1 MFAISYKGIFSI
13 ILIQSSSSFMKA
25 TSGSPSAPKNS
36 SAIRMSSIIYFLISI
51 GVALQ
56 ISGSNWDIVWHGIGN
71 VETFFTPPH
80 SVIYSGVA
88 LAIGSVV
95 VGGIIHTTKI
105 LQQKNISS
113 KKNIF
118 GLLIVSL
125 PLSIKLAA
133 IGCILQLT
141 AGPFDFWWHNQFGF
155 DGLLSPPHSVLATGM
170 LMAALGALIGI
181 YYHYRN
187 QNNNSTSSSIFSK
200 LSLIVAFAVFLL
212 VGVGIVL
219 MFTLPFSKGQ
229 YFDFNPNPL
238 AAVVAASTFIPF
250 IIGLCLFVAAKISAF
265 PTNNKRI
272 PFMLTSIIA
281 VIMIIQSTTT
291 ITSNSYFAW
300 LFPLYLLN
308 ILPAVVA
315 DILILSY
322 LQKKKYE
329 VMIPSSSSSSSS
341 YSSQSFSSNS
351 EVANTNTKNNT
362 TTIKLCLIA
371 SMIVSI
377 FYTTLF
383 FPWTVDVY
391 GGYFKP
397 PNTLRT
403 EQFFIQLLIPVIL
416 PIAVPVSILSSMAGG
431 LVGRKLMNTRKV
443 NSIIEPLTKE
453 FASNQGRL

>member
-1 MFAISYKGIFSI
+1 
-13 ILIQSSSSFMKA
+13 
-25 TSGSPSAPKNS
+25 
-36 SAIRMSSIIYFLISI
+36 
-51 GVALQ
+51 
-56 ISGSNWDIVWHGIGN
+56 
-71 VETFFTPPH
+71 
-80 SVIYSGVA
+80 
-88 LAIGSVV
+88 
-95 VGGIIHTTKI
+95 
-105 LQQKNISS
+105 
-113 KKNIF
+113 
-118 GLLIVSL
+118 
-125 PLSIKLAA
+125 
-133 IGCILQLT
+133 
-141 AGPFDFWWHNQFGF
+141 
-155 DGLLSPPHSVLATGM
+155 
-170 LMAALGALIGI
+170 
-181 YYHYRN
+181 
-187 QNNNSTSSSIFSK
+187 
-200 LSLIVAFAVFLL
+200 
-212 VGVGIVL
+212 

-250 IIGLCLFVAAKISAF
+250 IIGLYLFVAAKISAF

-329 VMIPSSSSSSSS
+329 VMIPSSSSSSS

-351 EVANTNTKNNT
+351 EVANPKNKT

-383 FPWTVDVY
+383 FPWTVYVY

-403 EQFFIQLLIPVIL
+403 EEFFVQLLIPVIL

-431 LVGRKLMNTRKV
+431 LVGQKLMNTRKV
-443 NSIIEPLTKE
+443 NSIIELLTKE

>member
-1 MFAISYKGIFSI
+1 
-13 ILIQSSSSFMKA
+13 MKV
-25 TSGSPSAPKNS
+25 TSRSHPAPKYS
-36 SAIRMSSIIYFLISI
+36 STIRISPIIYFLISV

-80 SVIYSGVA
+80 SVIYSGVV
-88 LAIGSVV
+88 LVIGSVI
-95 VGGIIHTTKI
+95 VGTIHTTKI
-105 LQQKNISS
+105 SQQKNIPS
-113 KKNIF
+113 KNNIF
-118 GLLIVSL
+118 GLLTVSL
-125 PLSIKLAA
+125 PLSIKLAV
-133 IGCILQLT
+133 IGCTLQLT
-141 AGPFDFWWHNQFGF
+141 AGPFDFWWHSQFGF

-181 YYHYRN
+181 YYHYRD
-187 QNNNSTSSSIFSK
+187 QNNNSTSCSIFSR
-200 LSLIVAFAVFLL
+200 LSLILAFAVFLL

-238 AAVVAASTFIPF
+238 AAVIAASTFIPF
-250 IIGLCLFVAAKISAF
+250 IIGLCLFVAVKTSAF
-265 PTNNKRI
+265 STNNKRI

-308 ILPAVVA
+308 ILPAMVA
-315 DILILSY
+315 DILIYSH
-322 LQKKKYE
+322 LQKKKNE
-329 VMIPSSSSSSSS
+329 ISITSSSA

-351 EVANTNTKNNT
+351 KIANSNNNT
-362 TTIKLCLIA
+362 TTVKLCLIA

-377 FYTTLF
+377 FYATLF

-403 EQFFIQLLIPVIL
+403 EEFFMQLLIPVIL

-431 LVGRKLMNTRKV
+431 LAGQKLMNIRK
-443 NSIIEPLTKE
+443 SI
-453 FASNQGRL
+453 A

>member
-1 MFAISYKGIFSI
+1 
-13 ILIQSSSSFMKA
+13 MKV
-25 TSGSPSAPKNS
+25 TSGSQPAPKCS
-36 SAIRMSSIIYFLISI
+36 SAIRISLIIYFLISI

-88 LAIGSVV
+88 LAIGGVV
-95 VGGIIHTTKI
+95 VGEIIHTTKI
-105 LQQKNISS
+105 SQQKNISA

-125 PLSIKLAA
+125 PLPIKLAV

-155 DGLLSPPHSVLATGM
+155 DGLLSPPHSVLAIGM

-181 YYHYRN
+181 YYHYRS

-229 YFDFNPNPL
+229 YFDFNPKPL
-238 AAVVAASTFIPF
+238 AAVVAAATFIPF
-250 IIGLCLFVAAKISAF
+250 IIGLSLFVAANISAF
-265 PTNNKRI
+265 STNNKRI

-281 VIMIIQSTTT
+281 IIMIIQSITT

-300 LFPLYLLN
+300 LFPFYLLN
-308 ILPAVVA
+308 ILPALVA
-315 DILILSY
+315 DILIFSY
-322 LQKKKYE
+322 LQKKKYR
-329 VMIPSSSSSSSS
+329 VILPSSSPS
-341 YSSQSFSSNS
+341 YSPQSFSSHS
-351 EVANTNTKNNT
+351 GVANTKNNT
-362 TTIKLCLIA
+362 TAIQLCLIA
-371 SMIVSI
+371 SIIVSI

-403 EQFFIQLLIPVIL
+403 EEFFVQLLIPVIL

-431 LVGRKLMNTRKV
+431 LIGQKLMNTRKI
-443 NSIIEPLTKE
+443 NSIIL
-453 FASNQGRL
+453 SS

>member
-1 MFAISYKGIFSI
+1 
-13 ILIQSSSSFMKA
+13 MKA
-25 TSGSPSAPKNS
+25 TSGSHSAPKHS
-36 SAIRMSSIIYFLISI
+36 SAIRILSIIYFLISI

-118 GLLIVSL
+118 RLLIVSL

-170 LMAALGALIGI
+170 LMTALGALIGI
-181 YYHYRN
+181 YYHYRS

-250 IIGLCLFVAAKISAF
+250 IIGLYLFVAAKISAF
-265 PTNNKRI
+265 PINNKRI

-329 VMIPSSSSSSSS
+329 VMIPSSSSSSS

-351 EVANTNTKNNT
+351 EVANPKNNT

-403 EQFFIQLLIPVIL
+403 EEFFVQLLIPVIL

-431 LVGRKLMNTRKV
+431 LVGQKLMNIRK
-443 NSIIEPLTKE
+443 SI
-453 FASNQGRL
+453 A

>member
-1 MFAISYKGIFSI
+1 
-13 ILIQSSSSFMKA
+13 MKA
-25 TSGSPSAPKNS
+25 TSGSHSAPKHS
-36 SAIRMSSIIYFLISI
+36 SAIRILSIIYFLISI

-105 LQQKNISS
+105 SQQKNISS

-118 GLLIVSL
+118 RLLIVSL

-170 LMAALGALIGI
+170 LMTALGALIGI
-181 YYHYRN
+181 YYHYRS

-250 IIGLCLFVAAKISAF
+250 IIGLYLFVAAKISAF

-329 VMIPSSSSSSSS
+329 VMIPSSSSSSS

-351 EVANTNTKNNT
+351 EVANPKNKT

-403 EQFFIQLLIPVIL
+403 EEFFVQLLIPVIL

-431 LVGRKLMNTRKV
+431 LVGQKLMNTRKV
-443 NSIIEPLTKE
+443 NSIIELLTKE